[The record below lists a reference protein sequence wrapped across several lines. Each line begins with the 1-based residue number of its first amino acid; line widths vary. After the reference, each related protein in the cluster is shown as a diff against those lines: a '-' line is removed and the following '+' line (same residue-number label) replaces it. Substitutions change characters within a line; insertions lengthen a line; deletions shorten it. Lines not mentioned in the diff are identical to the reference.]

1 MGSLLSW
8 DSSDPGSIPGRSLN
22 NGPEC
27 GLKSMITSGH
37 VVSDLIRKTLLRY
50 GQVLAIFTRFS

>member
-27 GLKSMITSGH
+27 GLKSIITSVQ
-37 VVSDLIRKTLLRY
+37 VVSDVIRTTLLR
-50 GQVLAIFTRFS
+50 